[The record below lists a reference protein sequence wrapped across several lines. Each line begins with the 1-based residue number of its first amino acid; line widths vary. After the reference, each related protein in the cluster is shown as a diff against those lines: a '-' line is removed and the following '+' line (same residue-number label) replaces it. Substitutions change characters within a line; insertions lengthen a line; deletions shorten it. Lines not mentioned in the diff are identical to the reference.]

1 MERKFE
7 QLGQFIQK
15 HTVVL
20 LVGMLAITV
29 FLGFGLPKVQMD
41 MGNDVFVNT
50 KSQVYKDTETYQK
63 NFGGDSA
70 YILLSGHQDKLIS
83 HETMQKIHSLD
94 GRLNK
99 IDNVRGTT
107 NVVNVLN
114 ATLKNGNASSVQST
128 DQNGSGQSTQTKLMN
143 SLSKKQ
149 KQQLQSTLA
158 QSLTPAQQQQ
168 VQQYTLTILTPTQKQ
183 ALAANPA
190 AASQMTGQL
199 NLKQQQQIQTYMMSL
214 LTAGQRQQLTGQV
227 MAQVPRVEKMST
239 PMLNALIFSNN
250 GKVPSEM
257 QQLLPKGGRHVLVV
271 VNTSDKTD
279 MSTYVKMTRDIN
291 RAIKQTHFQ
300 DGVKVRLAGSP
311 AITSQVQTQVTR
323 AMMIMLGLAVVVM
336 VIVLSLIFRVRRRLF
351 PLLFV
356 AVSLIWTFGF
366 MGWTGISLTLAT
378 MATLP
383 IIIGLGTDFGVQFQ
397 NRYEETFRQQ
407 HNRQDALN
415 TGIGKMGP
423 AVGIALIVMT
433 FSFLTM
439 FLSKAPMMQQFGLTL
454 AIGVVSAYLTELI
467 LMFSLLP
474 FFDRHAEPVKA
485 DEPHKLSQPS
495 GLAKVLARY
504 AAFVTKHSVIV
515 LIIGVL
521 LGGAGFAVEHNINT
535 ETDMTKMI
543 PQQMTALKDT
553 KYLQKQIGSTTYIT
567 YLVRA
572 DDVRD
577 KRVMQYTDQFGRQ
590 EQRRYHDV
598 TDVTSLP
605 TSLNLSG
612 QQLTDTKQGT
622 LNSGIASLPSS
633 MKQVLMSN
641 NQHYATLQ
649 FKINKNL
656 SSADQLKLMNKIT
669 KDIDAPHGI
678 HVAPAGAEVMMLTG
692 IHNMTANHWLII
704 IAGIAIIFL
713 VLFVIYRDPRFAMY
727 PILPILLVLGL
738 SPLTLWLMGTSY
750 NPLTISLSSL
760 VLGIGTEFTI
770 LILERYRE
778 EQKRGKSTVDATISA
793 VSSVGQAIFVS
804 GMTVIGGFSAIIFAS
819 FPVLK
824 SFGLITV
831 IDTGFSLISALTI
844 LPAIIVFMH
853 RGDKRKQV

>member
-7 QLGQFIQK
+7 QLGSYIQK
-15 HTVVL
+15 HTVAL
-20 LVGMLAITV
+20 LVGILAITV
-29 FLGFGLPKVQMD
+29 FFGFGLPKVQMD

-70 YILLSGHQDKLIS
+70 YILLSGQRDKLVS
-83 HETMQKIHSLD
+83 HETMQKINALD
-94 GRLNK
+94 HRLNK
-99 IDNVRGTT
+99 VDNVRGTT
-107 NVVNVLN
+107 NIVNVLN
-114 ATLKNGNASSVQST
+114 STLKSGNATQAATSMS
-128 DQNGSGQSTQTKLMN
+128 SGQSSQVKLMS
-143 SLSKKQ
+143 SLSAKQ
-149 KQQLQSTLA
+149 KQQLQTTLGQLLTA
-158 QSLTPAQQQQ
+158 QQQQQ
-168 VQQYTLTILTPTQKQ
+168 VQKYTLTILTPTQKQ

-190 AASQMTGQL
+190 AASQMASQL
-199 NLKQQQQIQTYMMSL
+199 NVKQQQQIQAYTMSL
-214 LTAGQRQQLTGQV
+214 LTVSQRQQLSGQI
-227 MAQVPRVEKMST
+227 MAQIPRVEKMST
-239 PMLNALIFSNN
+239 PLLQSLIFSDN
-250 GKVPSEM
+250 GKVPATM
-257 QQLLPKGGRHVLVV
+257 QQLLPKDGRHVLFV

-279 MSTYVKMTRDIN
+279 MGTYVKMTRDIN
-291 RAIKQTHFQ
+291 KAIRETNFQ
-300 DGVKVRLAGSP
+300 NGVKVRLAGSP

-323 AMMIMLGLAVVVM
+323 AMMTMLGLAVVVM
-336 VIVLSLIFRVRRRLF
+336 IVVLSLIFRVRRRLF

-407 HNRQDALN
+407 HDRQAALN

-423 AVGIALIVMT
+423 AVGISLIVMT

-454 AIGVVSAYLTELI
+454 AIGVISAYITELT

-474 FFDRHAEPVKA
+474 FFDRHAKPLSANEPN
-485 DEPHKLSQPS
+485 KLTQPS
-495 GLAKVLARY
+495 RLAKLLARY

-515 LIIGVL
+515 LILGIL

-543 PQQMTALKDT
+543 PQQMSALKDT

-567 YLVRA
+567 YLVKS

-577 KRVMQYTDQFGRQ
+577 KRVMIYTDKFGRQ
-590 EQRRYHDV
+590 EQRKYSDV
-598 TDVTSLP
+598 TGVTSLP

-612 QQLTDTKQGT
+612 NKLTATKQAT
-622 LNSGIASLPSS
+622 LTNGVSRIPSS
-633 MKQVLMSN
+633 KKQVLMSK

-669 KDIDAPHGI
+669 KNIDAPHGI
-678 HVAPAGAEVMMLTG
+678 QVAPAGAEVMMLTG

-713 VLFVIYRDPRFAMY
+713 VLFLIYRDPRFAMY

-778 EQKRGKSTVDATISA
+778 EQKRGKSTVDATVSA

-853 RGDKRKQV
+853 RGDKRKRV